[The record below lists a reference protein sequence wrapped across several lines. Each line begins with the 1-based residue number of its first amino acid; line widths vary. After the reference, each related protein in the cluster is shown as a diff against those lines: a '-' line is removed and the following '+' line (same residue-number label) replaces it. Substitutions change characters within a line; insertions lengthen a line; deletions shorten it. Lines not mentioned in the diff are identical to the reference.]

1 MNRIVSILFVC
12 LMQASL
18 AVASTYNL
26 RVEVTPDGAGT
37 LNTSSGVYEEGASVY
52 LRTYKNTGFVFK
64 GWFDG
69 DSLLSSATSFYYTMP
84 ARDAAVQARYEYDP
98 TVPDN
103 PAMPDTATYY
113 SFTASVSPDGA
124 GTLNISSGKYAQGA
138 DVYVRTYANTGFQF
152 VGWED
157 ENGEI
162 LSTNTSYHYS
172 MPGKNAHL
180 TAVYN
185 YDPTVPANPDSM
197 GVQRKI
203 TVEGRPVSGGKF
215 NVNNTVG
222 AAGSTISLRATTNT
236 GYKFLHWE
244 SEEGDT
250 LSVEREFNYLI
261 PNRDSKVYGVFEYD
275 PSVPSNPAKNHWN
288 KTTGELIVDDY
299 TPGSL
304 SSAMKDVIGGDNF
317 ADVNTFIVKGRLESG
332 DYNSLS
338 NLKYATTIDLSR
350 TGGTTTIPNR
360 AFQNLSASSILLS
373 SEITDIGDYVFRY
386 CANLASLTLYAQ
398 VPPVCST
405 NTFTNFT
412 NKANCTIYVPSS
424 AIELYASADYWKDF
438 TIRPI
443 SADAH
448 VLQVNLPSDASDG
461 RYKHNSLEIVNVKTG
476 VRQKYVISDRL
487 FYTFNAL
494 RKDEQYNVYMY
505 SQTGLEIGRIE
516 HVVIPDQDIEV
527 AFDKIKTLHTVSA
540 KVLTEDGTDVT
551 SQVDVEW
558 LRPLDDGS
566 VAYLRKA
573 KSLGEIPEGQQLLCR
588 ISLDNTLGVSY
599 LNPDDVEFVVSDEQ
613 RICKIT
619 LVPFRTIA
627 LTGRIVDENGSAMA
641 DASVSVSQI
650 LNGKYNKTFVAKP
663 DRKGFWTMS
672 VFDAPDTHLTYS
684 ASECVNVNDTISV
697 FDTNVSNLDLGKTTM
712 KSIVGARVTYSF
724 TYHAAGVEEI
734 DDFYSDYQNV
744 IISVFNVTQNR
755 THKEVALQY
764 PVLAILDEKINSG
777 DVIKLTATSKKGNFN
792 PIEET
797 VTIGENKSAEV
808 TFDIV
813 GKGGIL
819 ASFEMTDNPIVI
831 GLLYSS
837 KGELLKKKT
846 YSEAQVKFVELEDGE
861 YTLITMGQSDLM
873 NSVLRLANFAEIGLT
888 EGKEYVKNSVKVE
901 NGKLTEIKNPVIP
914 AFDESLFYYTN
925 SSTSFSANKSS
936 VTTGNYLTLRSSV
949 DFKTVYK
956 NGVSN
961 VTLVVDLP
969 EACDFVEQS
978 VIQGPNLL
986 PYTLNDK
993 RLTIQLGDDYKSQV
1007 RFCVVPTTG
1016 GAFNATA
1023 SVVFDY
1029 NGKTVTQPIG
1039 AATSDIKYL
1048 EFKTLST
1055 IAKPEF
1061 NAQGYAPAK
1070 SEVTVYDT
1078 DNNILGKCKTDNTG
1092 YWITPCTLV
1101 NPYHLKTCD
1110 VYAVVKTQEG
1120 AILQSECRRITL
1132 DKNAIYPLNVKC
1144 ISDDITEGEVI
1155 FDFVDSQTKTLYY
1168 TIIASDGGNVTFV
1181 INMSDNSPEKIS
1193 NMILYVHQHDG
1204 HILKL
1209 YPQYDSE
1216 KDYWYANYEI
1226 NMDNVPVNVSL
1237 DYEYPNNN
1245 MCDSMTYVNS
1255 LIKGYPTF
1263 SLKGTEKEEQVCS
1276 YTIIPRETTLG
1287 IHCVSLRI
1295 GINEKSSVE
1304 KRILQSQFEEQKMI
1318 SSNSC
1323 RFFTTKN
1330 NAFQLLKE
1338 TKDSLFLFATFVY
1351 EDSISFTEYKNILAS
1366 KMKEYS
1372 VNRTKPMRAF
1382 SFDPGSDHISPSTD
1396 RLNQW
1401 RDMIIQDAIDEANR
1415 KLKCADDVTNIRLH
1429 EAVMR
1434 LRQCVGFSLGSFL
1447 AHTIN
1452 LTTTAAGRPE
1462 HEIEYLL
1469 QTIDT
1474 YDSASSFGSEMQNI
1488 SKAGQEWLRV
1498 IRDAPNCENGSV
1510 PNGSNN
1516 NNKNQY
1522 GEDYGDYVSNT
1533 SDVQVHIDPAG
1544 FVYEAV
1550 PDNRVEGVQAT
1561 IYYKETKEDMYGD
1574 LYDEVIR
1581 WNAEEYAQKN
1591 PLFTDENGMYR
1602 WDVPKGLWQVKFE
1615 KDGYQTAYSEWL
1627 PVPPPQLE
1635 VNVGIVQRKQPEVSE
1650 ARAYEDGVDVQF
1662 DKYMDLSTL
1671 TTDNIY
1677 VTANGE
1683 ILNGEIRFMDSA
1695 LADEHA
1701 SEDDSTATRYA
1712 SRVRFVP
1719 ETSLSVTTGEI
1730 RLTVNRNVLSYAG
1743 IPMTEAFSQVLDV
1756 EKEVKSIT
1764 AEDIKVLYGGDT
1776 ELTIYAVPFDAA
1788 VGRTLRIENSSSL
1801 IASVEVSEVV
1811 LDEEGKAVVTVKGEL
1826 PGSATLTFAI
1836 DDVAV
1841 TGTCK
1846 VDVVIEIISDVEVP
1860 KSSHASGTSVYRGTG
1875 IRLLTDIEDAVI
1887 YFTTDGS
1894 CPCDENG
1901 TRRKYTVPIIINE
1914 DTKILAMTSVGTNS
1928 ELASETVEFNY
1939 KLKQS
1944 DMEFQMAEGWTWIS
1958 HNFDNAISPSAL
1970 TSDDNVSRILSQTEE
1985 VIRDSQ
1991 LGMVGALTELSAAQS
2006 YKVESKAATTRLR
2019 LSDIAWN
2026 PANPISLNTGWNWL
2040 GYPISQTMSL
2050 NEAFANAEPNEGDY
2064 IVGQDGFAQYADN
2077 TWVGTLMTL
2086 VPGKGYLYHSQSKN
2100 SFAYNANI
2108 VSKSKAL
2115 YGKGLPNQTPWTPD
2129 IHKYPNIMCLV
2140 AQVYENGSVS
2150 DGYSIGAFCGTECR
2164 GVGKYVDGMLMMNIY
2179 GEGNE
2184 KIVFRAVHNETQE
2197 SFDITEEIPFKEI
2210 LIGSL
2215 SQPYALHI
2223 GEATGVTEIQTGWK
2237 VWVNGNDLYVTLNGK
2252 QFDSVTLTD
2261 VYGTVYLSMKT
2272 VLENVPVNLS
2282 ELPAGVYIVTA
2293 VQGRD
2298 VYYKKILKK

>member
-18 AVASTYNL
+18 AVASAYNL

-52 LRTYKNTGFVFK
+52 LRTNKNTGFVFK

-138 DVYVRTYANTGFQF
+138 DVYVRTSANTGFQF

-162 LSTNTSYHYS
+162 LSTNTSYHYT

-197 GVQRKI
+197 GVQRRI

-288 KTTGELIVDDY
+288 KATGELIVDDY

-527 AFDKIKTLHTVSA
+527 AFDKMKTLHTVSA

-613 RICKIT
+613 RICKVT

-797 VTIGENKSAEV
+797 VTVGENKSAEA
-808 TFDIV
+808 FHPS
-813 GKGGIL
+813 L
-819 ASFEMTDNPIVI
+819 P
-831 GLLYSS
+831 
-837 KGELLKKKT
+837 
-846 YSEAQVKFVELEDGE
+846 
-861 YTLITMGQSDLM
+861 
-873 NSVLRLANFAEIGLT
+873 
-888 EGKEYVKNSVKVE
+888 
-901 NGKLTEIKNPVIP
+901 P
-914 AFDESLFYYTN
+914 ATIS
-925 SSTSFSANKSS
+925 SFS
-936 VTTGNYLTLRSSV
+936 
-949 DFKTVYK
+949 
-956 NGVSN
+956 
-961 VTLVVDLP
+961 
-969 EACDFVEQS
+969 
-978 VIQGPNLL
+978 
-986 PYTLNDK
+986 
-993 RLTIQLGDDYKSQV
+993 
-1007 RFCVVPTTG
+1007 
-1016 GAFNATA
+1016 
-1023 SVVFDY
+1023 
-1029 NGKTVTQPIG
+1029 
-1039 AATSDIKYL
+1039 
-1048 EFKTLST
+1048 
-1055 IAKPEF
+1055 
-1061 NAQGYAPAK
+1061 
-1070 SEVTVYDT
+1070 
-1078 DNNILGKCKTDNTG
+1078 
-1092 YWITPCTLV
+1092 
-1101 NPYHLKTCD
+1101 
-1110 VYAVVKTQEG
+1110 
-1120 AILQSECRRITL
+1120 
-1132 DKNAIYPLNVKC
+1132 
-1144 ISDDITEGEVI
+1144 
-1155 FDFVDSQTKTLYY
+1155 
-1168 TIIASDGGNVTFV
+1168 
-1181 INMSDNSPEKIS
+1181 
-1193 NMILYVHQHDG
+1193 
-1204 HILKL
+1204 
-1209 YPQYDSE
+1209 
-1216 KDYWYANYEI
+1216 
-1226 NMDNVPVNVSL
+1226 
-1237 DYEYPNNN
+1237 
-1245 MCDSMTYVNS
+1245 
-1255 LIKGYPTF
+1255 
-1263 SLKGTEKEEQVCS
+1263 
-1276 YTIIPRETTLG
+1276 
-1287 IHCVSLRI
+1287 
-1295 GINEKSSVE
+1295 
-1304 KRILQSQFEEQKMI
+1304 
-1318 SSNSC
+1318 
-1323 RFFTTKN
+1323 
-1330 NAFQLLKE
+1330 
-1338 TKDSLFLFATFVY
+1338 
-1351 EDSISFTEYKNILAS
+1351 
-1366 KMKEYS
+1366 
-1372 VNRTKPMRAF
+1372 
-1382 SFDPGSDHISPSTD
+1382 
-1396 RLNQW
+1396 
-1401 RDMIIQDAIDEANR
+1401 
-1415 KLKCADDVTNIRLH
+1415 
-1429 EAVMR
+1429 
-1434 LRQCVGFSLGSFL
+1434 
-1447 AHTIN
+1447 
-1452 LTTTAAGRPE
+1452 
-1462 HEIEYLL
+1462 
-1469 QTIDT
+1469 
-1474 YDSASSFGSEMQNI
+1474 
-1488 SKAGQEWLRV
+1488 
-1498 IRDAPNCENGSV
+1498 
-1510 PNGSNN
+1510 
-1516 NNKNQY
+1516 
-1522 GEDYGDYVSNT
+1522 
-1533 SDVQVHIDPAG
+1533 
-1544 FVYEAV
+1544 
-1550 PDNRVEGVQAT
+1550 
-1561 IYYKETKEDMYGD
+1561 
-1574 LYDEVIR
+1574 
-1581 WNAEEYAQKN
+1581 
-1591 PLFTDENGMYR
+1591 
-1602 WDVPKGLWQVKFE
+1602 
-1615 KDGYQTAYSEWL
+1615 
-1627 PVPPPQLE
+1627 
-1635 VNVGIVQRKQPEVSE
+1635 
-1650 ARAYEDGVDVQF
+1650 
-1662 DKYMDLSTL
+1662 
-1671 TTDNIY
+1671 
-1677 VTANGE
+1677 
-1683 ILNGEIRFMDSA
+1683 
-1695 LADEHA
+1695 
-1701 SEDDSTATRYA
+1701 
-1712 SRVRFVP
+1712 
-1719 ETSLSVTTGEI
+1719 
-1730 RLTVNRNVLSYAG
+1730 
-1743 IPMTEAFSQVLDV
+1743 
-1756 EKEVKSIT
+1756 
-1764 AEDIKVLYGGDT
+1764 
-1776 ELTIYAVPFDAA
+1776 
-1788 VGRTLRIENSSSL
+1788 
-1801 IASVEVSEVV
+1801 
-1811 LDEEGKAVVTVKGEL
+1811 
-1826 PGSATLTFAI
+1826 
-1836 DDVAV
+1836 
-1841 TGTCK
+1841 
-1846 VDVVIEIISDVEVP
+1846 
-1860 KSSHASGTSVYRGTG
+1860 
-1875 IRLLTDIEDAVI
+1875 
-1887 YFTTDGS
+1887 
-1894 CPCDENG
+1894 
-1901 TRRKYTVPIIINE
+1901 
-1914 DTKILAMTSVGTNS
+1914 
-1928 ELASETVEFNY
+1928 
-1939 KLKQS
+1939 
-1944 DMEFQMAEGWTWIS
+1944 
-1958 HNFDNAISPSAL
+1958 
-1970 TSDDNVSRILSQTEE
+1970 
-1985 VIRDSQ
+1985 
-1991 LGMVGALTELSAAQS
+1991 
-2006 YKVESKAATTRLR
+2006 
-2019 LSDIAWN
+2019 
-2026 PANPISLNTGWNWL
+2026 
-2040 GYPISQTMSL
+2040 
-2050 NEAFANAEPNEGDY
+2050 
-2064 IVGQDGFAQYADN
+2064 
-2077 TWVGTLMTL
+2077 
-2086 VPGKGYLYHSQSKN
+2086 
-2100 SFAYNANI
+2100 
-2108 VSKSKAL
+2108 
-2115 YGKGLPNQTPWTPD
+2115 
-2129 IHKYPNIMCLV
+2129 
-2140 AQVYENGSVS
+2140 
-2150 DGYSIGAFCGTECR
+2150 
-2164 GVGKYVDGMLMMNIY
+2164 
-2179 GEGNE
+2179 
-2184 KIVFRAVHNETQE
+2184 
-2197 SFDITEEIPFKEI
+2197 
-2210 LIGSL
+2210 
-2215 SQPYALHI
+2215 
-2223 GEATGVTEIQTGWK
+2223 
-2237 VWVNGNDLYVTLNGK
+2237 
-2252 QFDSVTLTD
+2252 
-2261 VYGTVYLSMKT
+2261 
-2272 VLENVPVNLS
+2272 
-2282 ELPAGVYIVTA
+2282 
-2293 VQGRD
+2293 
-2298 VYYKKILKK
+2298 